1 MATRQKVIAG
11 NWKMNLTRSESVELA
26 TAIASI
32 DHDANS
38 TTLLVFPATAWID
51 PVAEAVSGT
60 QLQVG
65 GQNCHSE
72 VKGAFTGEVSA
83 VMLAEICSYAMA
95 GHSERRHV
103 FGEANEQ
110 VAAKA
115 RAILDAGLRLVLCVG
130 ETLEERQDGAAET
143 VVNKQLTTGLSAV
156 TDSEVERVIIAYE
169 PVWAIGTGVSA
180 SPDDA
185 QAMCKYVRERMSE
198 RVGSA
203 GEAVPVLYGGS
214 VTADNARDL
223 LGQTDID
230 GGLVGGASLNVQSF
244 RAIVEA
250 SQSV

>member
-1 MATRQKVIAG
+1 MAARHKVIAG
-11 NWKMNLTRSESVELA
+11 NWKMNLTRSESVALA
-26 TAIASI
+26 NEVASI
-32 DHDANS
+32 DHDPHT

-51 PVAEAVSGT
+51 PVAGAVSGT

-103 FGEANEQ
+103 FGETNEQ
-110 VAAKA
+110 IAAKA

-130 ETLEERQDGAAET
+130 ETLDERQDEAAEK
-143 VVNKQLTTGLSAV
+143 VVNEQLIKGLSAV
-156 TDSEVERVIIAYE
+156 TDNEVQRVIIAYE

-185 QAMCKYVRERMSE
+185 QTMCKFVRERMSE
-198 RVGSA
+198 RFGSA
-203 GEAVPVLYGGS
+203 GDAVPVLYGGS
-214 VTADNARDL
+214 VTADNAREL
-223 LGQTDID
+223 LGQMDID